1 MEASGREQWGSR
13 AGFILAAVGSAVG
26 LGNIWGFP
34 YRAFSNGGG
43 AFYIPYLFALF
54 TAGIPIMILEL
65 AMGQK
70 NRGAAPLTFAKL
82 NRKWEWLGW
91 MQTFISFVI
100 ATYYVAI
107 IGWAIA
113 YTYFSFGQIWGT
125 DTKAFLFG
133 DYLGVTSS
141 QFELGGLQW
150 GVVIPVVI
158 AWIVIYA
165 AIRGGVKKGIEV
177 ANKVFMPLLALFLII
192 IAIRGVTLP
201 GAVKGLE
208 FLFKPDFS
216 RIFDFNVW
224 TAAYGQIFFSLSI
237 CFAIM
242 ITYSSYL
249 PKKTDI
255 VNNGFM
261 VSLLNCSFSLL
272 AGFAV
277 FGVLG
282 FMAHAQ
288 GVGVQ
293 DVAAGGVGLAFVV
306 FPKAISLM
314 PFAPGLFG
322 ALFFISLVFAGLSS
336 AISINEAV
344 LAGFM
349 DKFSVSRQK
358 AVNVYCAIAF
368 LFSLLFATGAGLLIL
383 DVVDHFIMQIAITFA
398 GLIEVMLVAWFFNL
412 DSFKEHI
419 NPMSDFR
426 VGAWWTFMLK
436 VVTPLVL
443 GYMAISQ
450 LWGDLTSNY
459 GDYTDAAILV
469 FGWLVVLA
477 TLVFGIAMQF
487 VSWKDEELLTGDVL
501 DKQAG
506 IGG

>member
-1 MEASGREQWGSR
+1 MAREQWGSR
-13 AGFILAAVGSAVG
+13 VGFILAAVGSAVG

-43 AFYIPYLFALF
+43 AFFIPYLFALL

-70 NRGAAPLTFAKL
+70 NQGAAPLTFAKL

-100 ATYYVAI
+100 AVYYVAI

-113 YTYFSFGQIWGT
+113 YSYFSFSQAWGE
-125 DTKAFLFG
+125 DTKGFLFG
-133 DYLGVTSS
+133 NYLGVTSS
-141 QFELGGLQW
+141 QFELGGLQL
-150 GVVIPVVI
+150 GVLVPLII

-165 AIRGGVKKGIEV
+165 ALRGGVKKGIEF
-177 ANKVFMPLLALFLII
+177 ANKIFMPLLALFLVI

-201 GAVKGLE
+201 GASQGLN

-282 FMAHAQ
+282 FMAQSQ

-306 FPKAISLM
+306 FPKAISMM
-314 PFAPGLFG
+314 PFAPGFFG
-322 ALFFISLVFAGLSS
+322 FLFFTCLVFAGLSS

-344 LAGFM
+344 LSGFM
-349 DKFSVSRQK
+349 DKFSVSRK
-358 AVNVYCAIAF
+358 RAVNVYCVIAF
-368 LFSLLFATGAGLLIL
+368 VVSLLFATGAGLLIL
-383 DVVDHFIMQIAITFA
+383 DVVDHFIMQIAIVFA
-398 GLIEVMLVAWFFNL
+398 GLIEVIMVAWFFNL
-412 DSFKEHI
+412 DSIKDHI
-419 NPMSDFR
+419 NPMSEFK
-426 VGAWWTFMLK
+426 VGAWWDFMLK
-436 VVTPLVL
+436 IVTPLVL
-443 GYMAISQ
+443 GYMGVNQLIS
-450 LWGDLTSNY
+450 DLTTNY
-459 GDYTDAAILV
+459 GEYTTSAIVV
-469 FGWLVVLA
+469 FGWLVVLG
-477 TLVFGIAMQF
+477 TLVLGLTMQF
-487 VSWKDEELLTGDVL
+487 IGWKDEKLLSPNVL
-501 DKQAG
+501 NSQS
-506 IGG
+506 